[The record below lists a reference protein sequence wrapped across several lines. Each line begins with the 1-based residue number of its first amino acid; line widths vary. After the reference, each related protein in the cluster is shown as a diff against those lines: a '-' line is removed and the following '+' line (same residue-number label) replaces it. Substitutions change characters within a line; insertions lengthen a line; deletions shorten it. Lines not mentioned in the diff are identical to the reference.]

1 MEKNDYRWSAAEMDS
16 LGLFKKSALPQ
27 KHIKDI
33 KDIVE
38 VSSDNPSG
46 KELPC
51 KFSLYYSFI
60 KPSDSNQ
67 NPKNILFVPG
77 GPGTIVDLKD
87 VDPASGERPND
98 LEILENIGYKVAY
111 LHVRGSGFSK
121 IRQSNKFDRFLRAD
135 YVVEDIE
142 RIRRKKLGKDTPWDA
157 IWGESH
163 GALIAQ
169 KYAYKYGTGKVK
181 KLILVGPPSRSVL
194 DANGQQ
200 TGETHDPRRKMTVS
214 NLEAILTHYRNNTSE
229 GSINENAEND
239 DSMPRE
245 IIATNDFSF
254 LTDQTIKEIGKK
266 LENLLT
272 KLEEEFGSINF
283 VIENYHD
290 LQLEY
295 PLVFFKALKN
305 LAFHGAPAPV
315 KGLKFEDETVKKQV
329 DVAILVA
336 NYLMLPPR
344 KPGDRRAV
352 SEKTLAPLFMSRLD
366 PDRLANYT
374 ERLARAHDR
383 IEREISSKSQRALWV
398 FGVYDGISRWILKFM
413 NDKVVKDGFF
423 RSENIAPA
431 LTPATRYFSKK
442 IGIVPGETI
451 YPWNPGYY
459 KHGVPTLILKG
470 GTDAVIAGNQAESFY
485 RDGLSNKRDSVLM
498 EIPGMGHFWRTS
510 MPMATFGR
518 EENGSKEKPGRKV
531 LQELAN
537 EFLKKPSAAA
547 FLKDLQVKEIIK
559 SLRIKFPAAPQ
570 PREAELAKPKIDK
583 LQSRKVLAT
592 VKRLQDEGIP
602 TPVEKNRRVRARV
615 SKARF
620 SSPRPKN

>member
-1 MEKNDYRWSAAEMDS
+1 MWKNDYRWSAAEMDS

-27 KHIKDI
+27 KDIKVI

-46 KELPC
+46 KKLPC

-87 VDPASGERPND
+87 VDPARGERPND

-121 IRQSNKFDRFLRAD
+121 IRQPNKFDRFLRAD

-181 KLILVGPPSRSVL
+181 KLILVGPPSRS
-194 DANGQQ
+194 D
-200 TGETHDPRRKMTVS
+200 ETHDPRRKMTVS
-214 NLEAILTHYRNNTSE
+214 NLEAILTFYRNNTSE

-239 DSMPRE
+239 DSMSRE

-329 DVAILVA
+329 DVTILVA
-336 NYLMLPPR
+336 NYLTLPPR

-352 SEKTLAPLFMSRLD
+352 SDKTLAPLFISRLD

-413 NDKVVKDGFF
+413 NDKVVNDGFF
-423 RSENIAPA
+423 RSEDIAPA
-431 LTPATRYFSKK
+431 LTPATRYFAKK
-442 IGIVPGETI
+442 IGMVPGETI

-485 RDGLSNKRDSVLM
+485 KDGLSNKRDSVLM

-518 EENGSKEKPGRKV
+518 EENGRKEKLGRKV

-537 EFLKKPSAAA
+537 EFLRKPSAAA
-547 FLKDLQVKEIIK
+547 FLGDRQVKEIIK
-559 SLRIKFPAAPQ
+559 SLRIEFPAAPQ
-570 PREAELAKPKIDK
+570 PREAELAKPKVEK
-583 LQSRKVLAT
+583 LERRKLWDTIMRLRRHGIAT
-592 VKRLQDEGIP
+592 A
-602 TPVEKNRRVRARV
+602 VEKNRKVRA
-615 SKARF
+615 KARKTKF
-620 SSPRPKN
+620 SRPRPNN

>member
-1 MEKNDYRWSAAEMDS
+1 MQKNDSRWSAAEMDS
-16 LGLFKKSALPQ
+16 LGLFKQIPP
-27 KHIKDI
+27 DI
-33 KDIVE
+33 EKPLEIAD
-38 VSSDNPSG
+38 VSSDKPSG

-51 KFSLYYSFI
+51 EFSLYYSFI
-60 KPSDSNQ
+60 KASDPKNQ
-67 NPKNILFVPG
+67 NPKNILFLPG
-77 GPGTIVDLKD
+77 GPGNIVELED
-87 VDPASGERPND
+87 VDPGSGKPVNA
-98 LEILENIGYKVAY
+98 LELLETIGHNVAY

-121 IRQSNKFDRFLRAD
+121 IPQPNKFDRFLRAD

-142 RIRRKKLGKDTPWDA
+142 RVRLKLLRNDTPWDA

-169 KYAYKYGTGKVK
+169 KYAYKYGTDKVK
-181 KLILVGPPSRSVL
+181 KLILVGPPSRS
-194 DANGQQ
+194 D
-200 TGETHDPRRKMTVS
+200 ETHDPRRKMTVS
-214 NLEAILTHYRNNTSE
+214 NLEAILTYYRNNTSE
-229 GSINENAEND
+229 GSIDENAEND
-239 DSMPRE
+239 DSVTRE

-254 LTDQTIKEIGKK
+254 LTGQTILDIGKK
-266 LENLLT
+266 LGNLLK

-305 LAFHGAPAPV
+305 LAFNGAPAPV
-315 KGLKFEDETVKKQV
+315 KGLEFEDETVKKQV
-329 DVAILVA
+329 DVAILIA

-423 RSENIAPA
+423 RSEDIAPA
-431 LTPATRYFSKK
+431 LTPATRYFAKK
-442 IGIVPGETI
+442 IGMVPGETI

-485 RDGLSNKRDSVLM
+485 KDGLSNKRDSVLM

-518 EENGSKEKPGRKV
+518 EENGRKKKLGRKV

-537 EFLKKPSAAA
+537 EFLTKPSAAA
-547 FLKDLQVKEIIK
+547 FLGDRQVKEIIK
-559 SLRIKFPAAPQ
+559 SLRIEFPAAPQ
-570 PREAELAKPKIDK
+570 PREAELAKPKVEK
-583 LQSRKVLAT
+583 LERRKLWDAVM
-592 VKRLQDEGIP
+592 RLRRHGIP
-602 TPVEKNRRVRARV
+602 TPVEKNRRVRA
-615 SKARF
+615 KAPKTKF
-620 SSPRPKN
+620 SRPRPKN